1 MGDWVSTEGR
11 VREKTLTGMF
21 LKYIVIFCV
30 NIGLIFIGAYIVLV
44 LLSMTGQVL
53 PANYAEQWL
62 NDHTEDIRMAENV
75 SEIEF
80 PGGCEYGVYTEDGNW
95 LYGTI
100 EQKKQSQVWQGYQK
114 KDMSSQEG
122 YYRFILRPN
131 QEVCIVKYHLRMRY
145 VLEPLNHILPN
156 LELLLPLVMLFAFLL
171 QAVLLARRF
180 ARGLQAR
187 LEQVNEVTRKI
198 SENDLEFEVGTSDVK
213 EMNGVLCSLG
223 RMKEALQESLKK
235 QWDMESEQRRKMQ
248 ALVHDI
254 KTPLTIIKG
263 NAELSEED
271 LERLREDICHIEKE
285 QVVQSIEK
293 SQRQIVE
300 YTKEVERYLNKMR
313 LLLCDQEV
321 AEQDICIS
329 SEKLQEQ
336 LKMLAEQ
343 MASSKNMPFMIRC
356 CKSDLVMQ
364 VNIEQMRRAW
374 SNVLANALEYTE
386 LEQGIDIKM
395 SEGVREGRSY
405 LCAKVS
411 DYGQGFFKEDM
422 EFATEEFYRGDK
434 SRHDRSHQGLGLAI
448 VKRFLESQGGFL
460 ELGNSEETGGGEVT
474 LWVKGEEK

>member
-1 MGDWVSTEGR
+1 MEGR
-11 VREKTLTGMF
+11 VKERTLTGMF
-21 LKYIVIFCV
+21 LKYMVIFCV
-30 NIGLIFIGAYIVLV
+30 NTVLIVVDAYMILI
-44 LLSMTGQVL
+44 LLATTGQVL
-53 PANYAEQWL
+53 PANYSEQWL
-62 NDHTEDIRMAENV
+62 NDHTEDIRMAEDV
-75 SEIEF
+75 GDIPF
-80 PGGCEYGVYTEDGNW
+80 PAGCEYGVYTEKGKW
-95 LYGTI
+95 LYGTL
-100 EQKKQSQVWQGYQK
+100 EQKSRSQVWKCYQK

-122 YYRFILRPN
+122 YYRFILRSE

-145 VLEPLNHILPN
+145 TIEPLNHILPN
-156 LELLLPLVMLFAFLL
+156 MELLLPLVMLLVFVL
-171 QAVLLARRF
+171 QSVLLARRF
-180 ARGLQAR
+180 ARTLRVR
-187 LEQVNEVTRKI
+187 LEQLNEVTRKI

-285 QVVQSIEK
+285 QVVQSVEK

-313 LLLCDQEV
+313 LLLNDQES
-321 AEQDICIS
+321 AEQETCIS

-343 MASSKNMPFMIRC
+343 MASSKNMPLMVQC
-356 CKSDLVMQ
+356 CKSDTVIQ
-364 VNIEQMRRAW
+364 VNLEQLKRAW
-374 SNVLANALEYTE
+374 RNVLSNALEYTGK
-386 LEQGIDIKM
+386 EQGIDIKM
-395 SEGVREGRSY
+395 TESMKGGIPY
-405 LCAKVS
+405 LCAKVC
-411 DYGQGFFKEDM
+411 DYGHGFTKEDL
-422 EFATEEFYRGDK
+422 EFAAEEFYRGDK
-434 SRHDRSHQGLGLAI
+434 SRHDRNHQGLGLAI
-448 VKRFLESQGGFL
+448 VKRFIEAQGGFL
-460 ELGNSEETGGGEVT
+460 ELGNSKEIEGAEVT

>member
-1 MGDWVSTEGR
+1 MEGR
-11 VREKTLTGMF
+11 VKERTLTGMF
-21 LKYIVIFCV
+21 LKYMVIFCV
-30 NIGLIFIGAYIVLV
+30 NTVLIVVSAYMILI
-44 LLSMTGQVL
+44 LLATTGQVL
-53 PANYAEQWL
+53 PANYSEQWL
-62 NDHTEDIRMAENV
+62 NDHTEDIRMAEDV
-75 SEIEF
+75 GDIPF
-80 PGGCEYGVYTEDGNW
+80 PAGCEYGVYTEKGKW
-95 LYGTI
+95 LYGTL
-100 EQKKQSQVWQGYQK
+100 EQKSRSQVWKCYQK

-122 YYRFILRPN
+122 YYRFILRSE

-145 VLEPLNHILPN
+145 TIEPLNHILPN
-156 LELLLPLVMLFAFLL
+156 MELLLPLVMLLVFVL
-171 QAVLLARRF
+171 QSVLLARRF
-180 ARGLQAR
+180 ARTLRVR
-187 LEQVNEVTRKI
+187 LEQLNEVTRKI

-285 QVVQSIEK
+285 QVVQSVEK

-313 LLLCDQEV
+313 LLLNDQES
-321 AEQDICIS
+321 AEQETCIS

-343 MASSKNMPFMIRC
+343 MASSKNMPLMVQC
-356 CKSDLVMQ
+356 CKSDTVIQ
-364 VNIEQMRRAW
+364 VNLEQLKRAW
-374 SNVLANALEYTE
+374 RNVLSNALEYTGK
-386 LEQGIDIKM
+386 EQGIDIKM
-395 SEGVREGRSY
+395 TESMKGGIPY
-405 LCAKVS
+405 LCAKVC
-411 DYGQGFFKEDM
+411 DYGHGFTKEDL
-422 EFATEEFYRGDK
+422 EFAAEEFYRGDK
-434 SRHDRSHQGLGLAI
+434 SRHDRNHQGLGLAI
-448 VKRFLESQGGFL
+448 VKRFIEAQGGFL
-460 ELGNSEETGGGEVT
+460 ELGNSKEIEGAEVT

>member
-1 MGDWVSTEGR
+1 MEGR
-11 VREKTLTGMF
+11 VKERTLTGMF
-21 LKYIVIFCV
+21 LKYMVIFCV
-30 NIGLIFIGAYIVLV
+30 NTVLIVVSAYMILI
-44 LLSMTGQVL
+44 LLATTGQVL
-53 PANYAEQWL
+53 PANYSEQWL
-62 NDHTEDIRMAENV
+62 NDHTEDIRMAEDV
-75 SEIEF
+75 GDIPF
-80 PGGCEYGVYTEDGNW
+80 PAGCEYGVYTEEGKW
-95 LYGTI
+95 LYGTL
-100 EQKKQSQVWQGYQK
+100 EQKSRSQVWKCYQK

-122 YYRFILRPN
+122 YYRFILRSE

-145 VLEPLNHILPN
+145 TIEPLNHILPN
-156 LELLLPLVMLFAFLL
+156 MELLLPLVMLLVFVL
-171 QAVLLARRF
+171 QSVLLARRF
-180 ARGLQAR
+180 ARTLRVR
-187 LEQVNEVTRKI
+187 LEQLNEVTRKI

-285 QVVQSIEK
+285 QVVQSVEK

-313 LLLCDQEV
+313 LLLNDQES
-321 AEQDICIS
+321 AEQETCIS

-343 MASSKNMPFMIRC
+343 MASSKNMPLMVQC
-356 CKSDLVMQ
+356 CKSDTVIQ
-364 VNIEQMRRAW
+364 VNLEQLKRAW
-374 SNVLANALEYTE
+374 RNVLSNALEYTGK
-386 LEQGIDIKM
+386 EQGIDIKM
-395 SEGVREGRSY
+395 TESMKGGIPY
-405 LCAKVS
+405 LCAKVC
-411 DYGQGFFKEDM
+411 DYGHGFTKEDL
-422 EFATEEFYRGDK
+422 EFAAEEFYRGDK
-434 SRHDRSHQGLGLAI
+434 SRHDRNHQGLGLAI
-448 VKRFLESQGGFL
+448 VKRFIEAQGGFL
-460 ELGNSEETGGGEVT
+460 ELGNSKEIEGAEVT

>member
-1 MGDWVSTEGR
+1 MEGR

-156 LELLLPLVMLFAFLL
+156 PELLFPLVMLFAFLL

-198 SENDLEFEVGTSDVK
+198 LENDLEFEVGTSDVK

-235 QWDMESEQRRKMQ
+235 QWDMEREQRRKMQ

-285 QVVQSIEK
+285 QVVQSVEK

-336 LKMLAEQ
+336 LKIVAEQ

-395 SEGVREGRSY
+395 SEGIREGRSY
-405 LCAKVS
+405 LCAKVL

-460 ELGNSEETGGGEVT
+460 ELGNSEEIGGAEVT

>member
-1 MGDWVSTEGR
+1 MEGR
-11 VREKTLTGMF
+11 VKERTLTGMF
-21 LKYIVIFCV
+21 LKYMVIFCV
-30 NIGLIFIGAYIVLV
+30 NTVLIVVGAYMILI
-44 LLSMTGQVL
+44 LLATTGQVL
-53 PANYAEQWL
+53 PANYSEQWL
-62 NDHTEDIRMAENV
+62 NDHTEDIRMAEDV
-75 SEIEF
+75 GDIPF
-80 PGGCEYGVYTEDGNW
+80 PADCEYGVYTEKGKW
-95 LYGTI
+95 LYGTL
-100 EQKKQSQVWQGYQK
+100 EQKSRSQVWKCYQK

-122 YYRFILRPN
+122 YYRFILRSE

-145 VLEPLNHILPN
+145 TIEPLNHILPN
-156 LELLLPLVMLFAFLL
+156 MELLLPLVMLLVFVL
-171 QAVLLARRF
+171 QSVLLARRF
-180 ARGLQAR
+180 ARTLRVR
-187 LEQVNEVTRKI
+187 LEQLNEVTRKI

-285 QVVQSIEK
+285 QVVQSVEK

-336 LKMLAEQ
+336 LKIVAEQ
-343 MASSKNMPFMIRC
+343 MASSKNMPFMIQC
-356 CKSDLVMQ
+356 CKSNLVMQ

-374 SNVLANALEYTE
+374 SNVLENALEYTE

-405 LCAKVS
+405 LCAKVC
-411 DYGQGFFKEDM
+411 DYGHGFTKEDL
-422 EFATEEFYRGDK
+422 EFAAEEFYRGDK
-434 SRHDRSHQGLGLAI
+434 SRHDRNHQGLGLAI

-460 ELGNSEETGGGEVT
+460 ELGNSEETGGAEVT

>member
-1 MGDWVSTEGR
+1 MEGR
-11 VREKTLTGMF
+11 VKERTLTGMF
-21 LKYIVIFCV
+21 LKYMVIFCV
-30 NIGLIFIGAYIVLV
+30 NTVLIVVGAYMILI
-44 LLSMTGQVL
+44 LLATTGQVL
-53 PANYAEQWL
+53 PANYSEQWL
-62 NDHTEDIRMAENV
+62 NDHTEDIRMAEDV
-75 SEIEF
+75 GDIPF
-80 PGGCEYGVYTEDGNW
+80 PEGCEYGVYTEKGKW
-95 LYGTI
+95 LYGTL
-100 EQKKQSQVWQGYQK
+100 EQKSRSQVWKCYQK

-122 YYRFILRPN
+122 YYRFILRSE

-145 VLEPLNHILPN
+145 TIEPLNHILPN
-156 LELLLPLVMLFAFLL
+156 MELLLPLVMLLVFVL
-171 QAVLLARRF
+171 QSVLLARRF
-180 ARGLQAR
+180 ARTLRVR
-187 LEQVNEVTRKI
+187 LEQLNEVTRKI

-285 QVVQSIEK
+285 QVVQSVEK

-313 LLLCDQEV
+313 LLLNDQES
-321 AEQDICIS
+321 AEQETCIS

-343 MASSKNMPFMIRC
+343 MASSKNMPLMVQC
-356 CKSDLVMQ
+356 CKSDTVIQ
-364 VNIEQMRRAW
+364 VNLEQLKRAW
-374 SNVLANALEYTE
+374 RNVLSNALEYTGK
-386 LEQGIDIKM
+386 EQGIDIKM
-395 SEGVREGRSY
+395 TESMKGGIPY
-405 LCAKVS
+405 LCAKVC
-411 DYGQGFFKEDM
+411 DYGHGFTKEDL
-422 EFATEEFYRGDK
+422 EFAAEEFYRGDK
-434 SRHDRSHQGLGLAI
+434 SRHDRNHQGLGLAI
-448 VKRFLESQGGFL
+448 VKRFIEAQGGFL
-460 ELGNSEETGGGEVT
+460 ELGNSKEIEGAEVT

>member
-1 MGDWVSTEGR
+1 MEGR
-11 VREKTLTGMF
+11 VKERTLTGMF
-21 LKYIVIFCV
+21 LKYMVIFCV
-30 NIGLIFIGAYIVLV
+30 NTVLIVVGAYMILI
-44 LLSMTGQVL
+44 LLATTGQVL
-53 PANYAEQWL
+53 PANYSEQWL
-62 NDHTEDIRMAENV
+62 NDHTEDIRMAEDV
-75 SEIEF
+75 GDIPF
-80 PGGCEYGVYTEDGNW
+80 PAGCEYGVYTEKGKW
-95 LYGTI
+95 LYGTL
-100 EQKKQSQVWQGYQK
+100 EQKSRSQVWKCYQK

-122 YYRFILRPN
+122 YYRFILRSE

-145 VLEPLNHILPN
+145 TIEPLNHILPN
-156 LELLLPLVMLFAFLL
+156 MELLLPLVMLLVFVL
-171 QAVLLARRF
+171 QSVLLARRF
-180 ARGLQAR
+180 ARTLRVR
-187 LEQVNEVTRKI
+187 LEQLNEVTRKI

-285 QVVQSIEK
+285 QVVQSVEK

-313 LLLCDQEV
+313 LLLNDQES
-321 AEQDICIS
+321 AEQETCIS

-343 MASSKNMPFMIRC
+343 MASSKNMPLMVQC
-356 CKSDLVMQ
+356 CKSDTVIQ
-364 VNIEQMRRAW
+364 VNLEQLKRAW
-374 SNVLANALEYTE
+374 RNVLSNALEYTGK
-386 LEQGIDIKM
+386 EQGIDIKM
-395 SEGVREGRSY
+395 TESMKGGIPY
-405 LCAKVS
+405 LCAKVC
-411 DYGQGFFKEDM
+411 DYGHGFTKEDL
-422 EFATEEFYRGDK
+422 EFAAEEFYRGDK
-434 SRHDRSHQGLGLAI
+434 SRHDRNHQGLGLAI
-448 VKRFLESQGGFL
+448 VKRFIEAQGGFL
-460 ELGNSEETGGGEVT
+460 ELGNSKEIEGAEVT

>member
-1 MGDWVSTEGR
+1 MEGR
-11 VREKTLTGMF
+11 VKERTLTGMF
-21 LKYIVIFCV
+21 LKYMVIFCV
-30 NIGLIFIGAYIVLV
+30 NTVLIVVGAYMILI
-44 LLSMTGQVL
+44 LLATTGQVL
-53 PANYAEQWL
+53 PANYSEQWL
-62 NDHTEDIRMAENV
+62 NDHTEDIRMAEDV
-75 SEIEF
+75 GDIPF
-80 PGGCEYGVYTEDGNW
+80 PAGCEYGVYTEEGKW
-95 LYGTI
+95 LYGTL
-100 EQKKQSQVWQGYQK
+100 EQKSRSQVWKCYQK
-114 KDMSSQEG
+114 KDMSAQEG
-122 YYRFILRPN
+122 YYRFILRSE

-145 VLEPLNHILPN
+145 TIEPLNHILPN
-156 LELLLPLVMLFAFLL
+156 MELLLPFVMLFVFVL
-171 QAVLLARRF
+171 QSVLLARRF
-180 ARGLQAR
+180 ARTLRVR
-187 LEQVNEVTRKI
+187 LEQLNEVTRKI

-285 QVVQSIEK
+285 QVVQSVEK

-336 LKMLAEQ
+336 LKIVAEQ
-343 MASSKNMPFMIRC
+343 MASSKNMPFMIQC

-411 DYGQGFFKEDM
+411 DYGQGFFKGDM

-460 ELGNSEETGGGEVT
+460 ELGNSEETGGAEVT